1 MLVRANHERDG
12 QMFSGMGVY
21 EGMGA
26 EPVLGG
32 PCPAGTMGIAY
43 PACFPVPGGQ
53 PGEQPPV
60 LGGPCPAGTTG
71 IAYPACVPN
80 GMIPS
85 TPVTPGPPN
94 PSQPPPINPAPPPP
108 LPSTSAGPNWLLIG
122 GVGVA
127 VVGLGA
133 FLLMSK
139 KQPAVA
145 NKRRSR
151 RRSS

>member
-32 PCPAGTMGIAY
+32 PCPAGTM
-43 PACFPVPGGQ
+43 
-53 PGEQPPV
+53 
-60 LGGPCPAGTTG
+60 G